1 MSSANALGIRGSRL
15 ALGPLACGL
24 GGKFGPCITP
34 EMQMVTVGLLAK
46 LKAKPGKQAELE
58 ALLKSAEPMAKDE
71 PDIQPVSLL
80 GSKLPTR

>member
-1 MSSANALGIRGSRL
+1 
-15 ALGPLACGL
+15 
-24 GGKFGPCITP
+24 
-34 EMQMVTVGLLAK
+34 MVTVGLLAK

-58 ALLKSAEPMAKDE
+58 ALLKSAEPMAKDQ